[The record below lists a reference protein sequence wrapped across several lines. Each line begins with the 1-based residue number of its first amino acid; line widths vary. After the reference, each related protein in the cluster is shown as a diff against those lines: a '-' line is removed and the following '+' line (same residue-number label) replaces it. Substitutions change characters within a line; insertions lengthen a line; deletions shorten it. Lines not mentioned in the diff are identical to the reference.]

1 MSSNYLT
8 FGQFNNNEPQYQQ
21 NNYNMEE
28 SYNDPS
34 YPPPQ
39 QSYPQQ
45 QQSKPQFS
53 MPIRQHMPVYQ
64 RDRDPYDQQTS
75 QSYPNV
81 HLNPT
86 SLMPYIP
93 HTPPTQPQPPQQ
105 LYPSHST
112 PINEAFTENTPPQQ
126 NRPLIMSSCIDVN
139 DHIVSC
145 PICSKYYQNYT
156 SVYIGI
162 IILLGFIILIFLL
175 KSILEVK
182 RT

>member
-1 MSSNYLT
+1 
-8 FGQFNNNEPQYQQ
+8 
-21 NNYNMEE
+21 
-28 SYNDPS
+28 
-34 YPPPQ
+34 
-39 QSYPQQ
+39 
-45 QQSKPQFS
+45 

-64 RDRDPYDQQTS
+64 RDQDYPYDQPNR

-86 SLMPYIP
+86 SLAPYVP
-93 HTPPTQPQPPQQ
+93 HTPPNLYTPPPTP
-105 LYPSHST
+105 YPSQST
-112 PINEAFTENTPPQQ
+112 PIREAFSENIQAIKDRPP
-126 NRPLIMSSCIDVN
+126 IMSSCIDVN
-139 DHIVSC
+139 DHITTC

-182 RT
+182 RS

>member
-28 SYNDPS
+28 SYNNDQ
-34 YPPPQ
+34 YPPP
-39 QSYPQQ
+39 SSPP
-45 QQSKPQFS
+45 KPQFS

-64 RDRDPYDQQTS
+64 RDREPYEQP
-75 QSYPNV
+75 SYPNV

-93 HTPPTQPQPPQQ
+93 QTPPSHQYQQQPPSM
-105 LYPSHST
+105 YPSNST
-112 PINEAFTENTPPQQ
+112 PIKEAFSENTPPPTTE
-126 NRPLIMSSCIDVN
+126 RPPIMSSCIDVN
-139 DHIVSC
+139 DHIMAC

-182 RT
+182 RS